1 MLNYYVVYI
10 VCCPLSCKIN
20 WAERSITQTEAEIST
35 HRAQTPAILS
45 RYAGLRQITAKHSKI
60 HMKIEVNS
68 SMKVVRRSIEN
79 NLPTSTTDRSFLRSN
94 RCESKGETRLY
105 LGRVDEE
112 AKGIGSPPALCFRRA
127 PVTRARERDGTNGRA
142 AAKAGTAG
150 ASLYEPAWLDWSAS
164 AVAAGFSR
172 RWEAAMSRHGVT
184 AALAT
189 AGAGATGP
197 ANSL

>member
-142 AAKAGTAG
+142 AAKAGG
-150 ASLYEPAWLDWSAS
+150 SGSLFIRARL
-164 AVAAGFSR
+164 VGLVCR
-172 RWEAAMSRHGVT
+172 RCGRGLLAPVGSRHVT
-184 AALAT
+184 ARRDGSARDRRRRGDRA
-189 AGAGATGP
+189 
-197 ANSL
+197 SQ